1 MIRPPLEMGA
11 FQFVALA
18 ALRSKQLSRGCRPRV
33 DADHTTAVIAQREV
47 SEGKVT
53 RMEQML
59 LVKR

>member
-1 MIRPPLEMGA
+1 MGA